1 MATLNDTIVAYLAIN
16 NIAMGAGDY
25 QTGHPEGEEDQVLHW
40 DTTKL
45 GVQPSAD
52 QLNSAYT
59 THQAN
64 LESAQQAKDAVKE
77 SALAKLTALGL
88 TADEIKAIVG
98 A

>member
-1 MATLNDTIVAYLAIN
+1 MAALNDTIVAYLTVN
-16 NIAMGAGDY
+16 NIAFGPSDY
-25 QTGHPEGEEDQVLHW
+25 QTGQPEGQADQVLHW
-40 DTTKL
+40 DIEKL
-45 GVQPSAD
+45 GNQPTQD

-64 LESAQQAKDAVKE
+64 LAAAEQAAAATKA

-88 TADEIKAIVG
+88 TVDEIKAITG